1 MPTSATR
8 PEPREH
14 VHDRARPAVRILVVD
29 DREVV
34 RVGLRAL
41 LGAQPWIACCITVR
55 SAADALAH
63 LDRIEPHVVLVT
75 RRALAETG
83 VREACLV
90 FGGPDRTI
98 GLLVEDIDL
107 SAAEARFLGVSAVI
121 PDSATADVLLDVI
134 GRLADGEDA
143 LKPGDVSA
151 PGAGDR
157 LSPREHSVLGE
168 IARGRT
174 NREIAEVLHLSPHT
188 IKHHSR
194 SLYRKLS
201 ARNRAEA
208 VRHGQRL
215 GLIA

>member
-1 MPTSATR
+1 MRALSP
-8 PEPREH
+8 PEPHE
-14 VHDRARPAVRILVVD
+14 RAREAVRVLVVD

-41 LGAQPWIACCITVR
+41 LSAQPWIARCVTAR
-55 SAADALAH
+55 SAADALGH
-63 LDRIEPHVVLVT
+63 LDRVEPHVVLVT

-83 VREACLV
+83 VRAACFV
-90 FGGPDRTI
+90 FGGTARSV
-98 GLLVEDIDL
+98 GLLVEDVDL
-107 SAAEARFLGVSAVI
+107 SPAEARFLGVSAVI
-121 PDSATADVLLDVI
+121 PDTVPAQVLLDVI
-134 GRLADGEDA
+134 GRLAEGQDA
-143 LKPGDVSA
+143 LSTGDA
-151 PGAGDR
+151 HAATPGDR

-174 NREIAEVLHLSPHT
+174 NREIAESLHLSPHT